1 MHNLSDYFSQQHGEA
16 FARALPALQQR
27 VGCIPFGQR
36 SEDFGVAGN
45 TFRAYRDWPHPPSRV
60 YREWANDVCAALN
73 ASLLGEQVAT
83 PEGFRGWHASLA
95 KSLQVHWTNQQ
106 GNALSFAHQH
116 KLIDLF
122 IKWLSGYDFG
132 CTQLTKALVSHGNCA
147 LDRQTLAKLN
157 ECLSFAL
164 PIANP
169 SMGDI
174 HSGKTYEFCQDLIG
188 SFAHHYGGTRLLFDY
203 FAWRKGGNG

>member
-1 MHNLSDYFSQQHGEA
+1 MPPLTNYFSQQHGEA

-27 VGCIPFGQR
+27 IGCMPFVQR
-36 SEDFGVAGN
+36 SNDFGVAGN
-45 TFRAYRDWPHPPSRV
+45 TFRAYRGWPHPPSRV
-60 YREWANDVCAALN
+60 YREWAESICTALN
-73 ASLLGEQVAT
+73 APLLGKQLAAAED
-83 PEGFRGWHASLA
+83 FRRWHASLA
-95 KSLQVHWTNQQ
+95 KSLQAHWTNQQ

-132 CTQLTKALVSHGNCA
+132 CTQLTTALVSHGNCA
-147 LDRQTLAKLN
+147 LDSQTLAKLN
-157 ECLSFAL
+157 ECLSLVL
-164 PIANP
+164 PISKP

-174 HSGKTYEFCQDLIG
+174 HSEQTYEFCQGLIG

-203 FAWRKGGNG
+203 FAWHQGG

>member
-1 MHNLSDYFSQQHGEA
+1 MNSLSDYFSQQHGDA

-36 SEDFGVAGN
+36 GRDFGVAGN
-45 TFRAYRDWPHPPSRV
+45 TLRAYRGWPHPPSRV
-60 YREWANDVCAALN
+60 YREWAENVCADLN

-83 PEGFRGWHASLA
+83 PKGFRGWHASLA
-95 KSLQVHWTNQQ
+95 KSLQLHWENQQ
-106 GNALSFAHQH
+106 ANALSFAHQY

-122 IKWLSGYDFG
+122 VKWLSGYDFG
-132 CTQLTKALVSHGNCA
+132 SNQLTKALVLHGNCP
-147 LDRQTLAKLN
+147 LDSKSLAKLN
-157 ECLSFAL
+157 ECLSLAL

-174 HSGKTYEFCQDLIG
+174 HSEKTYEFCQGLIG
-188 SFAHHYGGTRLLFDY
+188 SFAHHYGGTRLLFEY
-203 FAWRKGGNG
+203 FAWPQGGEG